1 MDTINLISN
10 IYKQQL
16 ADANEQKILFQAQCE
31 LYKAKIEQLEQQL
44 KLAKDEV
51 EKLRNELAC
60 QNEPVEELEAE
71 VVQ

>member
-44 KLAKDEV
+44 KLANDEA

-60 QNEPVEELEAE
+60 QNEPVEEL
-71 VVQ
+71 

>member
-1 MDTINLISN
+1 MDGLNLIAN

-31 LYKAKIEQLEQQL
+31 FYKAKIEQLEQQL
-44 KLAKDEV
+44 KLANDEV

-60 QNEPVEELEAE
+60 QNGPVEQ
-71 VVQ
+71 V

>member
-44 KLAKDEV
+44 KLVNDEA

-60 QNEPVEELEAE
+60 QNEPVEEL
-71 VVQ
+71 

>member
-1 MDTINLISN
+1 MDGLNLIAN

-31 LYKAKIEQLEQQL
+31 FYKAKIEQLEQQL
-44 KLAKDEV
+44 KLANDEV

-60 QNEPVEELEAE
+60 QNEPVEEL
-71 VVQ
+71 

>member
-31 LYKAKIEQLEQQL
+31 LYKAKIEKLEQEL
-44 KLAKDEV
+44 KEKNEEIFKMRADEAAKCEAV
-51 EKLRNELAC
+51 
-60 QNEPVEELEAE
+60 VEE
-71 VVQ
+71 

>member
-1 MDTINLISN
+1 MDGLNLIAN

-31 LYKAKIEQLEQQL
+31 FYKAKIEQLEQQL
-44 KLAKDEV
+44 KLANDEV

-60 QNEPVEELEAE
+60 QNGPVE
-71 VVQ
+71 

>member
-44 KLAKDEV
+44 KEKNEEIFKMKADEAAKCEAV
-51 EKLRNELAC
+51 
-60 QNEPVEELEAE
+60 VEE
-71 VVQ
+71 